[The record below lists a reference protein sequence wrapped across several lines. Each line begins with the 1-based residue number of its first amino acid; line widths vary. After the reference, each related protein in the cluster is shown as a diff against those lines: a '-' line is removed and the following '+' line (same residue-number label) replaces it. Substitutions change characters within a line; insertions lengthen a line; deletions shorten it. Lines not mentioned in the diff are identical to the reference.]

1 MGTEEDREA
10 LEEANEEIK
19 KLGEEVERLQDM
31 LDDTIAE
38 KDNLEERNTFLDEML
53 NEVFV
58 LVDDTLKKYQAI

>member
-10 LEEANEEIK
+10 LEEANAEIK
-19 KLGEEVERLQDM
+19 KLEEEVQRLQDM